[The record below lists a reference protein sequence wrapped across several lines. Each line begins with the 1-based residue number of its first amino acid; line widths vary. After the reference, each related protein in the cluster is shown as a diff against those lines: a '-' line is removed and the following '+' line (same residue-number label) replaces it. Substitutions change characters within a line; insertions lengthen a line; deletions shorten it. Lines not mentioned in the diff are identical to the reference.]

1 MPETQR
7 LLEQIDSI
15 QESTDEKIRVTE
27 GGRISGVE
35 GSLRWD
41 LFDHDED
48 PKYDFSD
55 DECPVCELPENALD
69 IIIGEIEQEEA
80 NAKANI

>member
-27 GGRISGVE
+27 GGRISGGE

-48 PKYDFSD
+48 LKYDFSD
-55 DECPVCELPENALD
+55 DDCALCELPDHAQNH
-69 IIIGEIEQEEA
+69 IIEDME
-80 NAKANI
+80 